1 MVTSQSEESGRE
13 LHLKCTSNP
22 FSQLCKARKASIAVL
37 SIFQN
42 HLVTFHNLKNQA
54 ENVSFSVLENFLSHF
69 CKKTSTA
76 FLSILHKL
84 EPFRCYKF
92 HNLKNLGQRVSL
104 AFSLQEIVSQN
115 CAGQESFNCLVVH
128 RPEPFCYLKN
138 LAESFTLRGAQFLPG
153 AERCTVR
160 RQLL

>member
-1 MVTSQSEESGRE
+1 MCKKSFLTIVQGKKSFNCSLVYLPETFGYTSQSEKLGRE
-13 LHLKCTSNP
+13 C
-22 FSQLCKARKASIAVL
+22 QLQCAR
-37 SIFQN
+37 
-42 HLVTFHNLKNQA
+42 
-54 ENVSFSVLENFLSHF
+54 NFLSHF

-92 HNLKNLGQRVSL
+92 HNLKNLTERVSL
-104 AFSLQEIVSQN
+104 AFSLREIVSQI

-160 RQLL
+160 RQLLRCSW